1 MVITLLKEYNTR
13 GKANLAET
21 GQEEM
26 ATMDNTPLCMS
37 VLTPTMDDTPVCST
51 LPTPRTPSTPPGLLG
66 EVFNRRR
73 STPTAKQGEPTT
85 PDTHTLAQ
93 SPSNSIDLLDNMN
106 TQTLNDLLDGT
117 LSQQSIEDVTLTTP
131 VKPLSAVPNAKE
143 VDANSPACDL
153 DLTPVQVAMSATTST
168 PTKLDESQ
176 PTEAR
181 ESPRKRKITKPG
193 ADKAKKLEK
202 KRKKKEKQRTL
213 KSSQV
218 KSSQVNFF

>member
-1 MVITLLKEYNTR
+1 MVVTLLKEYNTR

-85 PDTHTLAQ
+85 PGTHTLAL
-93 SPSNSIDLLDNMN
+93 SPSNSIDLLDNVH
-106 TQTLNDLLDGT
+106 TQTLNDLLDVT
-117 LSQQSIEDVTLTTP
+117 LSQQSIEDNSEDVTLTTP
-131 VKPLSAVPNAKE
+131 VSYTH
-143 VDANSPACDL
+143 
-153 DLTPVQVAMSATTST
+153 LTL
-168 PTKLDESQ
+168 PTK
-176 PTEAR
+176 A
-181 ESPRKRKITKPG
+181 
-193 ADKAKKLEK
+193 
-202 KRKKKEKQRTL
+202 
-213 KSSQV
+213 
-218 KSSQVNFF
+218 